1 MHSESFKQH
10 WALSKED
17 LPLGYNLQKA
27 LPAAG
32 SVWIGAWRQSKTIP
46 TNAWASVGV
55 CLRVSA
61 CVFLLT
67 AVPYCEAEMT
77 YYPESASG
85 HGRKRIHAYRR
96 RLYRR
101 EAKIESNQGPSV
113 WVLGN
118 ISDLLMYCKI
128 LQLFCVVT
136 TERLTSSTSRH
147 NIPHCKW
154 PHANM
159 PPSPK
164 PLLLPLF
171 PY

>member
-32 SVWIGAWRQSKTIP
+32 STWIGAWRQSKTIP

-67 AVPYCEAEMT
+67 AVPSCEAEMT

-85 HGRKRIHAYRR
+85 HGRKRIHAYCR

-101 EAKIESNQGPSV
+101 EAKLEPNQGPSV
-113 WVLGN
+113 WVHGKHCL
-118 ISDLLMYCKI
+118 CTAR
-128 LQLFCVVT
+128 F
-136 TERLTSSTSRH
+136 SSCFVWLPLNGSH
-147 NIPHCKW
+147 YQ
-154 PHANM
+154 PHATTYHIVNDDM
-159 PPSPK
+159 LICHLLPSPYYYLYLHIK
-164 PLLLPLF
+164 R
-171 PY
+171 